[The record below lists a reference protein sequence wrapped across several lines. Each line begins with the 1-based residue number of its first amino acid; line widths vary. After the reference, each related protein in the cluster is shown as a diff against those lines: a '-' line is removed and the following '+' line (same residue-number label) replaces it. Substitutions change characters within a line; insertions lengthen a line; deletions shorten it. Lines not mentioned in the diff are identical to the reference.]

1 MELNKIN
8 ILIDKYFEGET
19 TLDEERAIATY
30 LASTEHLPAEHIAI
44 KAMFEA
50 MGLLKE
56 IKVPSPKPQRR
67 SITLSQFRRVA
78 VAVACIFVGVFITIR
93 TMTSTT
99 LHAEPMIICY
109 VDGTR
114 VNDQQMAEDEMRR
127 ILGNMNQNV
136 NLAMASIDKVNIL
149 KTK

>member
-30 LASTEHLPAEHIAI
+30 LASAEHLPAEHIAI

-56 IKVPSPKPQRR
+56 IKAPQLKPRKR
-67 SITLSQFRRVA
+67 NITISQFRRVA
-78 VAVACIFVGVFITIR
+78 VAVACIFVGVFITMR
-93 TMTSTT
+93 TMTNTT

-109 VDGTR
+109 VNGTR
-114 VNDQQMAEDEMRR
+114 VTDQQTAEEEARR

-136 NLAMASIDKVNIL
+136 NLAMARIDKINSL